1 MGANTFFAIFD
12 TMSTRPEFQSCATC
26 VSRDIS
32 MIRDLSSEEI
42 TRLDE
47 VKSCVFFKKGQILFH
62 EGSKPSGVY
71 CIKTGKAKISRL
83 GIDGK
88 EQIIRFAKDGD
99 MIGYRSLLSDEN
111 LTASIT
117 TLDETHAC
125 FIPKSALFDF
135 LEKNPKFSLDL
146 MKQACHE
153 LGEASR
159 IITNLAQKS
168 VRERLAEVL
177 LLLKTTFGEDS
188 EGHLDVSLT
197 REELANMVGTAT
209 ESVIRLLSE
218 LKEDSIIES
227 KGRKIKILDAQQL
240 ARIGKVYD

>member
-1 MGANTFFAIFD
+1 M
-12 TMSTRPEFQSCATC
+12 
-26 VSRDIS
+26 V
-32 MIRDLSSEEI
+32 RDLSSEEV

-71 CIKTGKAKISRL
+71 CIKSGKAKISRL

-88 EQIIRFAKDGD
+88 EQIIRFAKEGD

-125 FIPKSALFDF
+125 FIPKSTLLTF
-135 LEKNPKFSLDL
+135 LEENPRFSLDL

-159 IITNLAQKS
+159 IITNLAQKT

-177 LLLKTTFGEDS
+177 LLLKTTFGETD

-218 LKEDSIIES
+218 LKDDSIIES

-240 ARIGKVYD
+240 SRIGKVYD